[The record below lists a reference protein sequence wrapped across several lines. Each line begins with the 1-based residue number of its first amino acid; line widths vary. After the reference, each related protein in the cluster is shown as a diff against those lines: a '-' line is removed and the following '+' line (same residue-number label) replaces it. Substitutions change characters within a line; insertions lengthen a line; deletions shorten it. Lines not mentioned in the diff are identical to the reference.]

1 MDMPPNS
8 RRIHIFKPDTIIE
21 FIDTKA
27 KSLRKRKRTL
37 QLLHNVPI
45 PQSAASKRELLRRA
59 SKLRVHEILHVYQV
73 DHCIYYKC
81 LMNGTG
87 HLVEEFASPAHLCGI
102 DLRKMQ
108 YRCGFDVATS
118 WYRELAKV
126 YESWKGTR
134 EARWYHQREKEATAI
149 ISAEKDGGGG

>member
-1 MDMPPNS
+1 MED
-8 RRIHIFKPDTIIE
+8 
-21 FIDTKA
+21 
-27 KSLRKRKRTL
+27 
-37 QLLHNVPI
+37 
-45 PQSAASKRELLRRA
+45 
-59 SKLRVHEILHVYQV
+59 
-73 DHCIYYKC
+73 
-81 LMNGTG
+81 
-87 HLVEEFASPAHLCGI
+87 FASPEHLCGI
-102 DLRKMQ
+102 DSRKMQ

>member
-1 MDMPPNS
+1 MGA
-8 RRIHIFKPDTIIE
+8 
-21 FIDTKA
+21 KA

-87 HLVEEFASPAHLCGI
+87 HLVEDFASPAHLCGI
-102 DLRKMQ
+102 DLRKLQ